1 MQAVLARHGGAKTLH
16 PDLDSDTD
24 GVVLHPNPASD
35 TDGVA
40 MVVLDATGSSGVEI
54 VFEEEE
60 DSSVTITAAAFD
72 KAGQLPIAWEDQSG
86 DGQLPNA
93 DADAVT
99 NGGPHGGWW
108 KSSSGGWAGVL
119 SVFVLVVIM
128 LYAAIIALSGPA
140 IDFMTGFE
148 GDTGEMYLQYTP
160 AAQVI
165 VGCVCVLL
173 VIFAI
178 WTLRRDTCAWR
189 STQLD
194 HATTD
199 ESYRRS
205 KWTIIRAGMA
215 LKLVFRSSSP
225 VWGHYTLAKVRSG
238 SILYTAVPLAYSILY
253 MLAKSRSMFLLAYT
267 MPHIPHM

>member
-1 MQAVLARHGGAKTLH
+1 MQAVLASHGGAKTLH
-16 PDLDSDTD
+16 PNLDSDTD
-24 GVVLHPNPASD
+24 GVVLNPNPDSD

-40 MVVLDATGSSGVEI
+40 MVVLDATGSGVEI
-54 VFEEEE
+54 AFEEEE
-60 DSSVTITAAAFD
+60 ESSVTITAAAFD

-119 SVFVLVVIM
+119 SVFLLVVIM

-140 IDFMTGFE
+140 MAMLVGSE
-148 GDTGEMYLQYTP
+148 GDTAEMYLQYTM

-165 VGCVCVLL
+165 VGCGCVLL
-173 VIFAI
+173 IIKAI
-178 WTLRRDTCAWR
+178 WTLRRITCVWR
-189 STQLD
+189 STRLGK
-194 HATTD
+194 AKTD
-199 ESYRRS
+199 ESKRRS
-205 KWTIIRAGMA
+205 KSAIIRAGMA
-215 LKLVFRSSSP
+215 LKLVLRPSSP
-225 VWGHYTLAKVRSG
+225 VWGHFMLVKVRSG